1 VLANLPRFDIGP
13 VTNIHCNKQVAG
25 ENSMDKNLEAYV
37 DMIMNEQ
44 EHRSGIFSNFFDV
57 VVGAISDYRC
67 GADSRGAH
75 NTRRGVL

>member
-1 VLANLPRFDIGP
+1 
-13 VTNIHCNKQVAG
+13 
-25 ENSMDKNLEAYV
+25 MDKNLEAYV

-44 EHRSGIFSNFFDV
+44 EYRGGIFSNFFDV

-67 GADSRGAH
+67 GADARGSH